1 MDILSTIANG
11 ISTVFTGIGAIIIG
25 IILGLLIAL
34 LIGAI
39 IYGIILLRDRN
50 KK

>member
-11 ISTVFTGIGAIIIG
+11 ISAVFTGIGAIIIG
-25 IILGLLIAL
+25 IILGLLIAA
-34 LIGAI
+34 LIGAV
-39 IYGIILLRDRN
+39 IYGIIQIRDRN